1 MEDGIEKETARV
13 LIKNGGSLI
22 TSSSHALE
30 VEHYSHTISGTQ
42 DCYECQGISMLNQK
56 AKQLLAQDEDE
67 VSA

>member
-22 TSSSHALE
+22 SSSSDALE
-30 VEHYSHTISGTQ
+30 VEHYSHTINGNQ
-42 DCYECQGISMLNQK
+42 DCYECLGISMLNKK